1 MQARAASAGA
11 ATWQFE
17 GFTLSLLRG
26 VSAEREQWERALL
39 EARGALPLPHRSV
52 WAAIQGTP
60 DDNWLLTVSDS
71 AGRPVGAAAVH
82 VARSRAL
89 PGHLLLR
96 CERFGPGVAPE
107 AQRAA
112 LRGMMA
118 IARDHR
124 RVLRLSV
131 ETFVVDPAERR
142 ALEAQASALGF
153 TRIPASR
160 SYEHTLVMPLD
171 GDEAQVFAS
180 IHRNARQNVRAV
192 AKNPIEV
199 RTIDDPAYFPRLDQ
213 LSRETYARTG
223 GSYDPTD
230 WSKVVA
236 LSAVAPSASRLVG
249 LHRTDVAGPAG
260 LLAFA
265 WGCGHGDHAH
275 YSRSAS
281 TRDTTV
287 RIALLYPVLWDLI
300 SWAHRSGAKY
310 FDLGGVTLGT
320 AESGDPLGGI
330 SDFKR
335 AFSRRVEQVGAEWD
349 YEPRPAHAY
358 AARVVSSASGFVRR
372 ALSRPRPPQS
382 VAPVRLTPSDE
393 YAKASR
399 DPVGM
404 TPQAAER

>member
-1 MQARAASAGA
+1 MQVRAASGGA
-11 ATWQFE
+11 ATWQFD
-17 GFTLSLLRG
+17 GFTLSVLRG

-39 EARGALPLPHRSV
+39 ESRGALPLPHRSA
-52 WAAIQGTP
+52 WATFQGAP
-60 DDNWLLTVSDS
+60 ADSWLLTISDA
-71 AGRPVGAAAVH
+71 AGRAVGAAAVH

-96 CERFGPGVAPE
+96 CERFGPGIAPE

-112 LRGMMA
+112 LRALMA
-118 IARDHR
+118 IAHEQR

-131 ETFVVDPAERR
+131 ETFSIDPATRR
-142 ALEAQASALGF
+142 ALESEAEALGF
-153 TRIPASR
+153 TRMPATR
-160 SYEHTLVMPLD
+160 SYEHTLVMSLD

-192 AKNPIEV
+192 AKNPVDV
-199 RTIDDPAYFPRLDQ
+199 RAIDDPAYFPRLDQ

-223 GSYDPTD
+223 GAYDPTD

-236 LSAVAPSASRLVG
+236 LSTAVPSASRLVG
-249 LHRTDVAGPAG
+249 LHRTDVDGPQG

-287 RIALLYPVLWDLI
+287 RIPLLYPVLWDLI
-300 SWAHRSGAKY
+300 SWAHRNGAKY

-349 YEPRPAHAY
+349 YEPRPAQAY
-358 AARVVSSASGFVRR
+358 AARVVSSASGLVKR
-372 ALSRPRPPQS
+372 ALSRSRGPASAAPNRRGS
-382 VAPVRLTPSDE
+382 VEGREGAGPNRTE
-393 YAKASR
+393 
-399 DPVGM
+399 M
-404 TPQAAER
+404 TPQVAER